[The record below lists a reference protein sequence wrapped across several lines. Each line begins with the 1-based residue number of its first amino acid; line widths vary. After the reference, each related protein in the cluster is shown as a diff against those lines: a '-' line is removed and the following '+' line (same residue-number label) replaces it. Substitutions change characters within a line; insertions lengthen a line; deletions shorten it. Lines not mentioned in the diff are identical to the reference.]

1 MIKHKHPWEYK
12 MHAVQGEKPTADEFA
27 ELIKRATAKDD
38 KEIKPSGYNFIGGIP
53 HKLSNGRWVPLKK
66 IN

>member
-12 MHAVQGEKPTADEFA
+12 MHAVQGEKATPEEFA
-27 ELIKRATAKDD
+27 ELIKRATAKNE
-38 KEIKPSGYNFIGGIP
+38 KEVKPSGYTSIDGIP
-53 HKLSNGRWVPLKK
+53 HKLTKEGWVPLKR